1 MNPLNL
7 PILEPVFVKQIAI
20 PQDHGSW
27 VFLLSP
33 LLIGIFA
40 APNFSVATLYLILV
54 SLSVFLLRQP
64 ITIAIKA
71 FHGRRSQRELP
82 IARFWILIY
91 GFIGLLS
98 FIDLIFEGYGY
109 LGYLAI
115 LGIPVFVWYLYLV
128 SKRTERRQIGMEI
141 IACGVLALS
150 APAAYWVG
158 MGQSNLNVV
167 LITTGGL
174 LFLLTWIQ
182 SAASIVHAYL
192 RLEQRELKIMPNMAM
207 RLRMGKRA
215 FLYTS
220 FNLLAVSIFSAM
232 QIVPSLLPLPYLIQW
247 LETFWCIIKPAI
259 NLKPTRI
266 GIRQLIV
273 STIFTVTFI
282 ITWNL

>member
-1 MNPLNL
+1 MNTLNK

-40 APNFSVATLYLILV
+40 APHFSVATLYLILV

-64 ITIAIKA
+64 ITIATKA
-71 FHGRRSQRELP
+71 IHGRRTQRELP

-91 GFIGLLS
+91 GLAGLLS
-98 FIDLIFEGYGY
+98 YIGLIIEGYGY
-109 LGYLAI
+109 IGYLGF

-128 SKRTERRQIGMEI
+128 SKRSERRQIRMEI
-141 IACGVLALS
+141 LACGVFALS

-158 MGQSNLNVV
+158 MGQSDLNLA
-167 LITTGGL
+167 LLSTGGL
-174 LFLLTWIQ
+174 LFLLTWFQ

-192 RLEQRELKIMPNMAM
+192 RLEQRELKIIPNMAM
-207 RLRMGKRA
+207 RIRMGKRA

-220 FNLLAVSIFSAM
+220 FNLLTVLLLSAEK
-232 QIVPSLLPLPYLIQW
+232 IVPALLPLPYLLQW
-247 LETFWCIIKPAI
+247 LETIWCIIKPAI

-266 GIRQLIV
+266 GIQQLIV
-273 STIFTVTFI
+273 STIFTITFI